1 MGKSSWLLVLVI
13 GILFPIYMT
22 LFPVYPLFFLVML
35 AFILGLF
42 VMYRKWAYFVN
53 LFLFSYIIIV
63 GIRLEYIH
71 FEFLPQIRDLIYSD
85 PIKVLLSGHIWGP
98 RFMVSYPAVVLSEWL
113 DWDIDTSFTF
123 YGAVLFAAFVLTH
136 VSVGY
141 LYRNVMALAP
151 IVFGI
156 TSVMSTIALSAL
168 MNGRLIAAFVGL
180 IYIIYIQMSKINS
193 KESFAISDYFAFS
206 VCFFI
211 STVSSGT
218 MMITLLQILMGTF
231 IILKHNKRSY
241 IGLLLFLAFFVI
253 LTGPYIMK
261 MINKNISY
269 FGGGFDGIYKMM
281 THGLGSIM
289 NTHPKLIAIVIVFV
303 LLIMI
308 PAIKIYRYSR
318 DRNPMLLPVILS
330 LPICM
335 FGGLFGVSTALM
347 IIPSIILISSF
358 FFTRL
363 VMTLTGLDVV
373 GTNAQKNY

>member
-13 GILFPIYMT
+13 GILFPVYMT
-22 LFPVYPLFFLVML
+22 LFPLYPLFFLVVL

-53 LFLFSYIIIV
+53 LFLFTYIILA
-63 GIRLEYIH
+63 GIRLGYIH

-85 PIKVLLSGHIWGP
+85 PVKVLLSGHIWGP
-98 RFMVSYPAVVLSEWL
+98 RLMVSYPAVLLSDWL
-113 DWDIDTSFTF
+113 NWDIDTSFTF
-123 YGAVLFAAFVLTH
+123 YGAVLFAAFVLIH
-136 VSVGY
+136 VSIGY
-141 LYRNVMALAP
+141 LYRDVMALAP
-151 IVFGI
+151 VVFGI
-156 TSVMSTIALSAL
+156 TSVLSTVALSTL

-180 IYIIYIQMSKINS
+180 IYVIYIQMGKINS
-193 KESFAISDYFAFS
+193 KEKFAIRDYFAYS

-218 MMITLLQILMGTF
+218 MMITLLQILIGTF

-241 IGLLLFLAFFVI
+241 IGLLFFSALFIMLI
-253 LTGPYIMK
+253 GPYIMK
-261 MINKNISY
+261 MVNKNISY

-281 THGLGSIM
+281 THGLGSIL
-289 NTHPKLIAIVIVFV
+289 NTHPKLIVIGILFV
-303 LLIMI
+303 LLIMN
-308 PAIKIYRYSR
+308 PAIKIYRYCR

-347 IIPSIILISSF
+347 IIPSLILFSSL
-358 FFTRL
+358 FFTKL
-363 VMTLTGLDVV
+363 TTNLTGLEVV